1 VADILGIGGR
11 ERQLGLLCTN
21 LPDGWKPFLWSID
34 GGAYE
39 EPLRDSGVEVRVAG
53 RQHRWDPRLL
63 LDLWETMQRVRPD
76 VVHSWGW
83 MASSAALLPCRCM
96 HVPLIDGSI
105 RNGMAA
111 ARRKTL
117 VRVNHRLADLVVANS
132 RAGLKANKIPEPKG
146 RVLHNGFDM
155 ARLSVAEEESP
166 GSPGRFKV
174 VMTGRMMR
182 QKDYAT
188 FLSAARILDGL
199 EPGRWLFAAVGWG
212 PDGQALAE
220 QNADLVESGSVVFPG
235 GRPEVIG
242 LVRHCDAGVLLTTPK
257 IHAEGLANSLI
268 EYMACGL
275 PVVCCESG
283 GNRELVEDGV
293 SGFVIPAADPYALV
307 QKLLV
312 LRGDPDLA
320 RRMGDAA
327 RRRVLD
333 DLSVERMVAAAI
345 GIYEEV
351 CCKR

>member
-1 VADILGIGGR
+1 
-11 ERQLGLLCTN
+11 
-21 LPDGWKPFLWSID
+21 
-34 GGAYE
+34 
-39 EPLRDSGVEVRVAG
+39 
-53 RQHRWDPRLL
+53 
-63 LDLWETMQRVRPD
+63 MQRVRPD

-83 MASSAALLPCRCM
+83 MASSAAILPCRRM
-96 HVPLIDGSI
+96 RIPLIDGSI

-111 ARRKTL
+111 AQRKTL
-117 VRVNHRLADLVVANS
+117 VRVNHRLSDLVVANS
-132 RAGLKANKIPEPKG
+132 LAGLKANKIPERKG
-146 RVLHNGFDM
+146 RVLRNGFDVD
-155 ARLSVAEEESP
+155 RLSDAEEELP

-174 VMTGRMMR
+174 IMTGRMMP

-199 EPGRWLFAAVGWG
+199 EPERWLFAAVGWG
-212 PDGQALAE
+212 PDGQAFME
-220 QNADLVESGSVVFPG
+220 QNADLIASGAVVLPG

-242 LVRHCDAGVLLTTPK
+242 LVRHCDAGVLLTNHR

-275 PVVCCESG
+275 PVVCCDSG

-320 RRMGDAA
+320 RRMGDAG
-327 RRRVLD
+327 RQRVLG
-333 DLSVERMVAAAI
+333 DLSVERMVTTAI